1 MPFLY
6 LAVAG
11 LADALVTR
19 DADLLTLARMGR
31 CQIMTPEAFVSGLL
45 PAVPPH
51 S

>member
-11 LADALVTR
+11 RADALVSG

-31 CQIMTPEAFVSGLL
+31 CPIMTPEAFVSGLP

-51 S
+51 A